1 MEPRSPYHAA
11 FGQAT
16 KALRNEAKLTQ
27 VEVAERMDP
36 PVPATFL
43 SDIER
48 GVRNI
53 SLSTQLSLADAL
65 GVKLSA
71 IVNRAERIQSR
82 H

>member
-1 MEPRSPYHAA
+1 MDPRSPYHAV

-16 KALRNEAKLTQ
+16 KALRKEAKLTQ
-27 VEVAERMDP
+27 AQVAERME
-36 PVPATFL
+36 VPATFV

-65 GVKLSA
+65 GVKLAA
-71 IVNRAERIQSR
+71 IVNRADRIESR
-82 H
+82 G